1 MNRPQKR
8 ANGFLKLN
16 WENSKRIRVW
26 LSYAAYIIHDVNIKG
41 LLNYRLTNRYASQ
54 RGCNGICKMWNL
66 KQKSNKSVGQWFVC
80 KHVVCIWFKRLNF
93 FMHWR
98 HTSARIWKI
107 EKWRSKIQ
115 KPGPIGM
122 HGYHVATNCL
132 QSTASL
138 TKFAQLLKS
147 DCHFSYEIFVNRL
160 RLYFHE
166 EVVYKSPFFS
176 LGIFCAWALDLWW

>member
-1 MNRPQKR
+1 
-8 ANGFLKLN
+8 
-16 WENSKRIRVW
+16 
-26 LSYAAYIIHDVNIKG
+26 
-41 LLNYRLTNRYASQ
+41 
-54 RGCNGICKMWNL
+54 
-66 KQKSNKSVGQWFVC
+66 
-80 KHVVCIWFKRLNF
+80 
-93 FMHWR
+93 MHWR

-160 RLYFHE
+160 RLYFHV
-166 EVVYKSPFFS
+166 EVVYKSPLFS
-176 LGIFCAWALDLWW
+176 LGIFLCLSFGLMMVVKYLNRKQIDTTFTHGQKLFVVLALLIKKYNLYVKKSIRNQQYWFCNTFISHFCLSSQIEYDFRKIL